1 MAMNRK
7 SGLYSLLVTAIL
19 LAVGIV
25 LPFLTGNVQVLGQ
38 AISPLHI
45 PVLICGLTCGWCW
58 GMGLGIVLPLL
69 RSVLFGMPPLVPV
82 AIPMAF
88 EMAAY
93 GALCGLLYPMLSKKM
108 SKTCWAMLIAM
119 VIAMLAGRLVGGAA
133 KAVVMGIQG
142 NAYTFPAFV
151 TAYFVNTAVG
161 AVIHLLVVPLV
172 VTALEKARLS
182 PLGLK
187 AKTAGSQ
194 KGTGQGASKKR
205 PLTRFCVCAQQEA
218 QLRICFLRLCAYPF
232 NRLLIFKKPMPQ
244 RIATTPIAA
253 KDRPMSPKPMVE
265 ATSAKMPT
273 IISIIPM
280 NIMIY
285 SPYCTLK

>member
-93 GALCGLLYPMLSKKM
+93 GVLCGLLYPMLCKKM

-119 VIAMLAGRLVGGAA
+119 VISSLVGTVVPIAFKKIGVDPAVA
-133 KAVVMGIQG
+133 SGPLITTINDLVAVVTYYGL
-142 NAYTFPAFV
+142 AW
-151 TAYFVNTAVG
+151 
-161 AVIHLLVVPLV
+161 LLLLQVLHM
-172 VTALEKARLS
+172 
-182 PLGLK
+182 
-187 AKTAGSQ
+187 AG
-194 KGTGQGASKKR
+194 
-205 PLTRFCVCAQQEA
+205 
-218 QLRICFLRLCAYPF
+218 
-232 NRLLIFKKPMPQ
+232 
-244 RIATTPIAA
+244 
-253 KDRPMSPKPMVE
+253 
-265 ATSAKMPT
+265 
-273 IISIIPM
+273 
-280 NIMIY
+280 
-285 SPYCTLK
+285 

>member
-7 SGLYSLLVTAIL
+7 SNLYSLLVTAIL

-45 PVLICGLTCGWCW
+45 PVLICGLTCGWAW
-58 GMGLGIVLPLL
+58 GAALGVVLPLL

-93 GALCGLLYPMLSKKM
+93 GALCGLIYPMLRKKM
-108 SKTCWAMLIAM
+108 GGKAYGAMLISM
-119 VIAMLAGRLVGGAA
+119 VIAMVAGRVVGGVA

-142 NAYTFPAFV
+142 NAYTFQAFV

-161 AVIHLLVVPLV
+161 AVIHLIVVPLV
-172 VTALEKARLS
+172 VMALEKAKLS
-182 PLGLK
+182 PMVREG
-187 AKTAGSQ
+187 
-194 KGTGQGASKKR
+194 KGIREDKR
-205 PLTRFCVCAQQEA
+205 A
-218 QLRICFLRLCAYPF
+218 
-232 NRLLIFKKPMPQ
+232 
-244 RIATTPIAA
+244 
-253 KDRPMSPKPMVE
+253 
-265 ATSAKMPT
+265 
-273 IISIIPM
+273 
-280 NIMIY
+280 
-285 SPYCTLK
+285 

>member
-69 RSVLFGMPPLVPV
+69 RSVLFGMPPLV
-82 AIPMAF
+82 
-88 EMAAY
+88 
-93 GALCGLLYPMLSKKM
+93 
-108 SKTCWAMLIAM
+108 
-119 VIAMLAGRLVGGAA
+119 
-133 KAVVMGIQG
+133 
-142 NAYTFPAFV
+142 
-151 TAYFVNTAVG
+151 
-161 AVIHLLVVPLV
+161 

-187 AKTAGSQ
+187 AK
-194 KGTGQGASKKR
+194 
-205 PLTRFCVCAQQEA
+205 
-218 QLRICFLRLCAYPF
+218 
-232 NRLLIFKKPMPQ
+232 
-244 RIATTPIAA
+244 AA
-253 KDRPMSPKPMVE
+253 V
-265 ATSAKMPT
+265 
-273 IISIIPM
+273 
-280 NIMIY
+280 
-285 SPYCTLK
+285 

>member
-25 LPFLTGNVQVLGQ
+25 LPFLTGNMQVLGQ

-45 PVLICGLTCGWCW
+45 PVLICGLTCGWGW

-93 GALCGLLYPMLSKKM
+93 GALCGLLYPMLSKAY
-108 SKTCWAMLIAM
+108 WAMLIAM

-142 NAYTFPAFV
+142 NAYTFQAFV

-161 AVIHLLVVPLV
+161 AVIHLIVVPLV

-187 AKTAGSQ
+187 AK
-194 KGTGQGASKKR
+194 
-205 PLTRFCVCAQQEA
+205 
-218 QLRICFLRLCAYPF
+218 
-232 NRLLIFKKPMPQ
+232 
-244 RIATTPIAA
+244 AA
-253 KDRPMSPKPMVE
+253 V
-265 ATSAKMPT
+265 
-273 IISIIPM
+273 
-280 NIMIY
+280 
-285 SPYCTLK
+285 

>member
-142 NAYTFPAFV
+142 NTYTFPAFV

-161 AVIHLLVVPLV
+161 AVIHLIVVPLV

-187 AKTAGSQ
+187 AK
-194 KGTGQGASKKR
+194 
-205 PLTRFCVCAQQEA
+205 
-218 QLRICFLRLCAYPF
+218 
-232 NRLLIFKKPMPQ
+232 
-244 RIATTPIAA
+244 AA
-253 KDRPMSPKPMVE
+253 V
-265 ATSAKMPT
+265 
-273 IISIIPM
+273 
-280 NIMIY
+280 
-285 SPYCTLK
+285 

>member
-1 MAMNRK
+1 MTLDKRIEICYAVFVSMK
-7 SGLYSLLVTAIL
+7 EASGRECPAFFMVFFFLEVFSHGNEPKERFVLSAGNSDSAGCWHCIALLDGQCAG
-19 LAVGIV
+19 A
-25 LPFLTGNVQVLGQ
+25 GQ

-108 SKTCWAMLIAM
+108 SKAYWAMLIAM

-151 TAYFVNTAVG
+151 TAYFVNTAVRRGDSPDCCAAGGDG
-161 AVIHLLVVPLV
+161 AGESAAIAVG
-172 VTALEKARLS
+172 LEMAKA
-182 PLGLK
+182 
-187 AKTAGSQ
+187 A
-194 KGTGQGASKKR
+194 
-205 PLTRFCVCAQQEA
+205 V
-218 QLRICFLRLCAYPF
+218 
-232 NRLLIFKKPMPQ
+232 
-244 RIATTPIAA
+244 
-253 KDRPMSPKPMVE
+253 
-265 ATSAKMPT
+265 
-273 IISIIPM
+273 
-280 NIMIY
+280 
-285 SPYCTLK
+285 

>member
-1 MAMNRK
+1 
-7 SGLYSLLVTAIL
+7 
-19 LAVGIV
+19 
-25 LPFLTGNVQVLGQ
+25 
-38 AISPLHI
+38 
-45 PVLICGLTCGWCW
+45 
-58 GMGLGIVLPLL
+58 MGLGIVLPLL

-142 NAYTFPAFV
+142 NTYTFPAFV

-161 AVIHLLVVPLV
+161 AVIHLIVVPLV

-187 AKTAGSQ
+187 AKTA
-194 KGTGQGASKKR
+194 
-205 PLTRFCVCAQQEA
+205 V
-218 QLRICFLRLCAYPF
+218 
-232 NRLLIFKKPMPQ
+232 
-244 RIATTPIAA
+244 
-253 KDRPMSPKPMVE
+253 
-265 ATSAKMPT
+265 
-273 IISIIPM
+273 
-280 NIMIY
+280 
-285 SPYCTLK
+285 

>member
-45 PVLICGLTCGWCW
+45 PVLICGLTGGWCW
-58 GMGLGIVLPLL
+58 GMGLGIV
-69 RSVLFGMPPLVPV
+69 PPLVPV

-142 NAYTFPAFV
+142 NTYTFPAFV

-161 AVIHLLVVPLV
+161 AVIHLIVVPLV

-187 AKTAGSQ
+187 AKTA
-194 KGTGQGASKKR
+194 
-205 PLTRFCVCAQQEA
+205 V
-218 QLRICFLRLCAYPF
+218 
-232 NRLLIFKKPMPQ
+232 
-244 RIATTPIAA
+244 
-253 KDRPMSPKPMVE
+253 
-265 ATSAKMPT
+265 
-273 IISIIPM
+273 
-280 NIMIY
+280 
-285 SPYCTLK
+285 

>member
-1 MAMNRK
+1 MTLDKRIEICYAVFVSMKEAIGRECPAFFMVFFFLEVFLMAMNRK

-45 PVLICGLTCGWCW
+45 PVLICGLTCGWYW

-93 GALCGLLYPMLSKKM
+93 GALCGLLYPMLCKKM

-161 AVIHLLVVPLV
+161 AVIHLIVVPLV

-187 AKTAGSQ
+187 AK
-194 KGTGQGASKKR
+194 
-205 PLTRFCVCAQQEA
+205 
-218 QLRICFLRLCAYPF
+218 
-232 NRLLIFKKPMPQ
+232 
-244 RIATTPIAA
+244 
-253 KDRPMSPKPMVE
+253 
-265 ATSAKMPT
+265 SAV
-273 IISIIPM
+273 
-280 NIMIY
+280 
-285 SPYCTLK
+285 

>member
-45 PVLICGLTCGWCW
+45 PVLICGLTCGWYW

-93 GALCGLLYPMLSKKM
+93 GALCGLLYPMLCKKM
-108 SKTCWAMLIAM
+108 SKTCWAM

-161 AVIHLLVVPLV
+161 AVIHLIVVPLV

-187 AKTAGSQ
+187 AK
-194 KGTGQGASKKR
+194 
-205 PLTRFCVCAQQEA
+205 
-218 QLRICFLRLCAYPF
+218 
-232 NRLLIFKKPMPQ
+232 
-244 RIATTPIAA
+244 
-253 KDRPMSPKPMVE
+253 
-265 ATSAKMPT
+265 SAV
-273 IISIIPM
+273 
-280 NIMIY
+280 
-285 SPYCTLK
+285 

>member
-142 NAYTFPAFV
+142 NTYTFPAFV
-151 TAYFVNTAVG
+151 TAYFVNTPVG
-161 AVIHLLVVPLV
+161 AVIHLIVVPLV

-187 AKTAGSQ
+187 AKTA
-194 KGTGQGASKKR
+194 
-205 PLTRFCVCAQQEA
+205 V
-218 QLRICFLRLCAYPF
+218 
-232 NRLLIFKKPMPQ
+232 
-244 RIATTPIAA
+244 
-253 KDRPMSPKPMVE
+253 
-265 ATSAKMPT
+265 
-273 IISIIPM
+273 
-280 NIMIY
+280 
-285 SPYCTLK
+285 

>member
-1 MAMNRK
+1 MK
-7 SGLYSLLVTAIL
+7 EAIGRECPAFFMVFFFL
-19 LAVGIV
+19 EVFSHGNEPKERFV
-25 LPFLTGNVQVLGQ
+25 LPAGNSDSAGCWHCIALLDGQCAGAGAGHQSAAYSGADLRPDVRLVL
-38 AISPLHI
+38 
-45 PVLICGLTCGWCW
+45 

-161 AVIHLLVVPLV
+161 AVIHLIVVPLV

-187 AKTAGSQ
+187 AK
-194 KGTGQGASKKR
+194 
-205 PLTRFCVCAQQEA
+205 
-218 QLRICFLRLCAYPF
+218 
-232 NRLLIFKKPMPQ
+232 
-244 RIATTPIAA
+244 AA
-253 KDRPMSPKPMVE
+253 V
-265 ATSAKMPT
+265 
-273 IISIIPM
+273 
-280 NIMIY
+280 
-285 SPYCTLK
+285 

>member
-45 PVLICGLTCGWCW
+45 PVLICGLTCGWGW

-93 GALCGLLYPMLSKKM
+93 GALCGLLYPMLRKKM
-108 SKTCWAMLIAM
+108 SKAYWAMLIAM

-133 KAVVMGIQG
+133 KAVVMGVQG
-142 NAYTFPAFV
+142 NAYTFQAFV
-151 TAYFVNTAVG
+151 TAYFVNTAVRRGDSPDCCAAGGDG
-161 AVIHLLVVPLV
+161 AGESAAVAVG
-172 VTALEKARLS
+172 LEGKS
-182 PLGLK
+182 GCV
-187 AKTAGSQ
+187 SQ
-194 KGTGQGASKKR
+194 NKRVKGHQKNA
-205 PLTRFCVCAQQEA
+205 P
-218 QLRICFLRLCAYPF
+218 
-232 NRLLIFKKPMPQ
+232 
-244 RIATTPIAA
+244 
-253 KDRPMSPKPMVE
+253 
-265 ATSAKMPT
+265 
-273 IISIIPM
+273 
-280 NIMIY
+280 
-285 SPYCTLK
+285 

>member
-38 AISPLHI
+38 AIS
-45 PVLICGLTCGWCW
+45 
-58 GMGLGIVLPLL
+58 PLL

-142 NAYTFPAFV
+142 NTYTFPAFV

-161 AVIHLLVVPLV
+161 AVIHLIVVPLV

-187 AKTAGSQ
+187 AK
-194 KGTGQGASKKR
+194 
-205 PLTRFCVCAQQEA
+205 
-218 QLRICFLRLCAYPF
+218 
-232 NRLLIFKKPMPQ
+232 
-244 RIATTPIAA
+244 AA
-253 KDRPMSPKPMVE
+253 V
-265 ATSAKMPT
+265 
-273 IISIIPM
+273 
-280 NIMIY
+280 
-285 SPYCTLK
+285 

>member
-25 LPFLTGNVQVLGQ
+25 LPFLTGNMQVLGQ

-45 PVLICGLTCGWCW
+45 PVLICGLTCGWGW

-93 GALCGLLYPMLSKKM
+93 GALCGLFYPML

-182 PLGLK
+182 PLVLK
-187 AKTAGSQ
+187 AKTA
-194 KGTGQGASKKR
+194 
-205 PLTRFCVCAQQEA
+205 V
-218 QLRICFLRLCAYPF
+218 
-232 NRLLIFKKPMPQ
+232 
-244 RIATTPIAA
+244 
-253 KDRPMSPKPMVE
+253 
-265 ATSAKMPT
+265 
-273 IISIIPM
+273 
-280 NIMIY
+280 
-285 SPYCTLK
+285 